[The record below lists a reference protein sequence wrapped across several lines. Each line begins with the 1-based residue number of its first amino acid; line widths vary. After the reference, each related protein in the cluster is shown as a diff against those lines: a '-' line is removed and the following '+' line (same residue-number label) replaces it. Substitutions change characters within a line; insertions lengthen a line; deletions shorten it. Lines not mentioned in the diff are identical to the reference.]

1 MIRNFLLMIVI
12 SSLVLIVGC
21 SGGGSN
27 DPTSVSPDESSQSNL
42 SGRTSLGIYSINLD
56 PETQTAQIIPDRE
69 SAYHMSAKGFLLGWP
84 CSDCLKIKNLH
95 FLPGNQV
102 ECDIEIT
109 HPISNPVFTVFDL
122 RVIAIFPPT
131 EYYYGLG
138 VSHAL
143 LNKDGLTNLWDSA
156 SVPGF
161 LNGYKAYNKTQPRRI
176 FPAGSVSTEHFLVQ
190 LPTGGLKY
198 SIAVDA
204 SWMPNDGVNYP
215 TGMNSFEVID
225 LDGNVTSGLTDIGG
239 TAIVTANM
247 YDYQGTGTIASVKA
261 YSDVLFNSPVS
272 MSYVSGDGNHATYSA
287 VIQNQK
293 HVAAGNYHIIVR
305 VIDTE
310 DPHYT
315 GDIASYEVL
324 DVNVAVGNVEV
335 TLAEDDDYRTIGNSF
350 DFQTYTGPAGT
361 GVINYLD
368 TNGPW
373 DFKNLS
379 YTSTGQR
386 SILAPSDPELLYI
399 AYQFPAAE
407 HFVKDSGD
415 FGMGGTLFYSPEK
428 HDYARNMLVPL
439 GLYDTYMFGGSV
451 VFDSTLNGHKYPY
464 NTSTSYNFKGKS
476 GSFME
481 LNYTTLAMGKG
492 ECIVPMN
499 NGTSIP
505 ALLTRTKIDV
515 KIIFPVL
522 KTIIYQWWD
531 DDGNL
536 LAVASAMNPNGEAS
550 NWNESTYVI
559 TGTGTIQA
567 LDAINR

>member
-1 MIRNFLLMIVI
+1 MIRNILLTIAF
-12 SSLVLIVGC
+12 SALVLVLGC
-21 SGGGSN
+21 SRGGAN
-27 DPTSVSPDESSQSNL
+27 DPTSASPDEVTGDSE
-42 SGRTSLGIYSINLD
+42 RASLGIYSINID
-56 PETQTAQIIPDRE
+56 PETQSAQIVPDRE

-84 CSDCLKIKNLH
+84 CSNCLTIKNLH

-109 HPISNPVFTVFDL
+109 HPISDPVYTVFDL

-138 VSHAL
+138 VSHSL
-143 LNKDGLTNLWDSA
+143 LNKDGLTNLWDSK

-190 LPTGGLKY
+190 LPTGGLNY

-204 SWMPNDGVNYP
+204 SWMPNDGINFP
-215 TGMNSFEVID
+215 LAMNAFEVID
-225 LDGNVTSGLTDIGG
+225 LNGSVSSGLTDIGG

-247 YDYQGTGTIASVKA
+247 YDYQGTSTIASVKA
-261 YSDVLFNSPVS
+261 YSDVLFNGPIT
-272 MSYVSGDGNHATYSA
+272 MSYVSGDGNNAVYSA

-293 HVAAGNYHIIVR
+293 HVAAGNYHLIVR
-305 VIDTE
+305 AIDTE
-310 DPHYT
+310 DSHYT
-315 GDIASYEVL
+315 ADIASYAVL

-335 TLAEDDDYRTIGNSF
+335 TLAEDADYRTIGNSYNYK
-350 DFQTYTGPAGT
+350 TYIGAAGT

-373 DFKNLS
+373 DFRSLS
-379 YTSTGQR
+379 YTSTAQR
-386 SILAPSDPELLYI
+386 SILSPSDPELI
-399 AYQFPAAE
+399 SFASKFPTAE
-407 HFVKDSGD
+407 YFVKDAGN
-415 FGMGGTLFYSPEK
+415 FGMGGTYFYSPEK

-451 VFDSTLNGHKYPY
+451 VFSGTLNGHQYPY
-464 NTSTSYNFKGKS
+464 NTSTSYNFKGKVS
-476 GSFME
+476 SVIE
-481 LNYTTLAMGKG
+481 LKYTTLAMGKG

-499 NGTSIP
+499 SGTSIP
-505 ALLTRTKIDV
+505 ALLTRTKIEI
-515 KIIFPVL
+515 KIIYPVL

-531 DDGNL
+531 TDGNL
-536 LAVASAMNPNGEAS
+536 LAVESAMNPDGETA

-567 LDAINR
+567 LDSMNRQ